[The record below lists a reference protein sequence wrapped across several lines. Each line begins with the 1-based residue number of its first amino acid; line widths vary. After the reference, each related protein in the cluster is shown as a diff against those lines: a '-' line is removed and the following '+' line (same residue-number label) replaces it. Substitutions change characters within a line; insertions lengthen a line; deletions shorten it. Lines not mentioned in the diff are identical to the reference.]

1 MIMICLGQ
9 WKVKFMR
16 KYSWAFIFLCSTL
29 LWGVSGEGMA
39 QTQTMTQAT
48 NTTTSGEEKGAVS
61 AESGH
66 TDSFADIAV
75 LGEQIAIAQR
85 KIQAMTLKNSLEALQ
100 AQQSMGTFPFKVLRV
115 EGFGNTLYAVL
126 TDDAGIVYQVGPGDL
141 VGKQYRVSLIRPY
154 SVGVVD
160 INTQKAYAV
169 PFVIGGA
176 GEFVNDFS
184 SAASPAMSA
193 ENKPVTSSQAT

>member
-1 MIMICLGQ
+1 
-9 WKVKFMR
+9 MR
-16 KYSWAFIFLCSTL
+16 KYSWAFIFLCSTW

-39 QTQTMTQAT
+39 QTQTMPEAA

-61 AESGH
+61 AENGH
-66 TDSFADIAV
+66 TDNFADIAV

-85 KIQAMTLKNSLEALQ
+85 KIQAMTLKNSLQALQ
-100 AQQSMGTFPFKVLRV
+100 AQQSTGTFPFKVLRV

-141 VGKQYRVSLIRPY
+141 VAKQYRVSLIRPY

-160 INTQKAYAV
+160 INTQKSYAV
-169 PFVIGGA
+169 PFVIGGT
-176 GEFVNDFS
+176 GELVNDFS

-193 ENKPVTSSQAT
+193 ENQPVTSSQAT